1 MPQALMPGPP
11 KAPVGQAPDPVH
23 PVYLAIDE
31 QLAAIREVL
40 LEQQDNLRAMRAD
53 MAIRAEEQRQVQV
66 AEAAKIAELR
76 QRLES
81 MKDEDRRLRQERL
94 AADIGTVYFSWV
106 IICFMELL
114 VDIRATEAE
123 MLLHIL
129 KENHA
134 NRMAEIATFFP
145 YPLPEERRR

>member
-11 KAPVGQAPDPVH
+11 KVPVGQTPDPAY

-53 MAIRAEEQRQVQV
+53 MAVRAEEQRQIQI

-76 QRLES
+76 QRLEF
-81 MKDEDRRLRQERL
+81 MKDEDRRLRQEQL
-94 AADIGTVYFSWV
+94 TTNIG
-106 IICFMELL
+106 II
-114 VDIRATEAE
+114 
-123 MLLHIL
+123 
-129 KENHA
+129 
-134 NRMAEIATFFP
+134 
-145 YPLPEERRR
+145 